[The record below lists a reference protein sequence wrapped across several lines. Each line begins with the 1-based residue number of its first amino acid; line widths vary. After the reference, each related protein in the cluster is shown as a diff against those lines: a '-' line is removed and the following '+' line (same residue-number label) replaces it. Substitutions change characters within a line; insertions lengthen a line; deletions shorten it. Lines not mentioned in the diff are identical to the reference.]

1 MEKALNFAPNHFK
14 IAALKTSMNFSLKD
28 IFNKVFWKE
37 TIIPFSKK
45 HWVLIVAVLTALSL
59 AHTIWYFTVDHPLAA
74 IIEKYTNL
82 LKVKKG
88 KTNIYSGWYRLGYIT
103 AAFLK
108 SKSFIFSLLGSSVLI
123 AEFNY
128 QYLFKNL
135 FIDEGR
141 KGKFF
146 YFIVLGF
153 FYVFIFVGLL
163 ECFGLKTEPF
173 GLHKFIANT
182 VLIFSLIY
190 CVVQYVSDSHTRLR
204 EMVIQKTKV
213 ELSALKAQINPHFLF
228 NVLNNLYGTAIVE
241 ESPKTAEGIQ
251 QLSSIMRHVV
261 EGTKNERI
269 SAEKEVQFL
278 YDFVELNKMR
288 IPKRDNI
295 KISINIDWDETPTQ
309 IAPLLV
315 IPYIENAF
323 KYGISITQESF
334 IDLKFLIHEQKL
346 SFSCRNSIIKQ
357 FDKLEVGTSTGL
369 ENTQR
374 RLALNYP
381 NKHLLRISNENN
393 VFEVSLEVN
402 LK

>member
-1 MEKALNFAPNHFK
+1 MEFSFGHIFTKAY
-14 IAALKTSMNFSLKD
+14 
-28 IFNKVFWKE
+28 WKE
-37 TIIPFSKK
+37 TAIPFAKK

-59 AHTIWYFTVDHPLAA
+59 VHTIWYFTIDHPLSEIADKFKSTFP
-74 IIEKYTNL
+74 EKRGAVFKRNSFSY
-82 LKVKKG
+82 KM
-88 KTNIYSGWYRLGYIT
+88 GYIIG
-103 AAFLK
+103 AILK
-108 SKSFIFSLLGSSVLI
+108 SKSFIFSLSGTTILI

-128 QYLFKNL
+128 QFLFKNL
-135 FIDEGR
+135 FVDEGR

-146 YFIVLGF
+146 YFLVLVF
-153 FYVFIFVGLL
+153 LYFFIFAILL
-163 ECFGLKTEPF
+163 SLFGLKAEPL
-173 GLHKFIANT
+173 GLHTFITNT
-182 VLIFSLIY
+182 WIGFSVIY
-190 CVVQYVSDSHTRLR
+190 SVIQYVSDSHKRLR
-204 EMVIQKTKV
+204 EMAIQKTKV

-241 ESPKTAEGIQ
+241 DSPKTAEGIQ

-295 KISINIDWDETPTQ
+295 RININIDWDEQPTQ

-334 IDLKFLIHEQKL
+334 IDLNFKIKDQKL

-357 FDKLEVGTSTGL
+357 FDKLEVGTSTGI

-374 RLALNYP
+374 RLMLNYP
-381 NKHLLRISNENN
+381 HKHSLKISNENN
-393 VFEVSLEVN
+393 IFEVALEVN

>member
-1 MEKALNFAPNHFK
+1 M
-14 IAALKTSMNFSLKD
+14 LKHYIKTFGLKNSPLWQQKTQSFLYKYGVWILVVLSVG
-28 IFNKVFWKE
+28 IFLYGTNTDEIFENLSAGYYKGYNDCNCDKPKKE
-37 TIIPFSKK
+37 EMGIGLIIG
-45 HWVLIVAVLTALSL
+45 L
-59 AHTIWYFTVDHPLAA
+59 A
-74 IIEKYTNL
+74 IIL
-82 LKVKKG
+82 LMA
-88 KTNIYSGWYRLGYIT
+88 L
-103 AAFLK
+103 L
-108 SKSFIFSLLGSSVLI
+108 FIFYILVLI
-123 AEFNY
+123 AKIFY
-128 QYLFKNL
+128 TFFFRYILQKSKTSYIILFVIWLLILYNL
-135 FIDEGR
+135 FWEGLFYTFEHTSLFSN
-141 KGKFF
+141 KKTYTLKDYHEIVASVFSYFF
-146 YFIVLGF
+146 LLFIVAYGL
-153 FYVFIFVGLL
+153 IKNFVKNSK
-163 ECFGLKTEPF
+163 EQAE
-173 GLHKFIANT
+173 
-182 VLIFSLIY
+182 LIS
-190 CVVQYVSDSHTRLR
+190 
-204 EMVIQKTKV
+204 QKINAETQ
-213 ELSALKAQINPHFLF
+213 ALKAQINPHFLF

-241 ESPKTAEGIQ
+241 DSPKTAEGIQ

-295 KISINIDWDETPTQ
+295 RININIDWDEQPTQ

-334 IDLKFLIHEQKL
+334 IDLNFKIHDQKL

-357 FDKLEVGTSTGL
+357 FDKLEVGTSTGI

-381 NKHLLRISNENN
+381 HKHSLRISNENN
-393 VFEVSLEVN
+393 IFEVALEVN

>member
-1 MEKALNFAPNHFK
+1 MEKSLNFASKPINQP
-14 IAALKTSMNFSLKD
+14 MEFSSGN
-28 IFNKVFWKE
+28 IFTKAYWKE
-37 TIIPFSKK
+37 TVIPFAKK
-45 HWVLIVAVLTALSL
+45 HWILIVAVLTALSL
-59 AHTIWYFTVDHPLAA
+59 AHTIWYFTIDHPLSAIVNKFMSPSQEKNKLAMKTSPFWYKLGYLVGA
-74 IIEKYTNL
+74 II
-82 LKVKKG
+82 
-88 KTNIYSGWYRLGYIT
+88 R
-103 AAFLK
+103 
-108 SKSFIFSLLGSSVLI
+108 SKSFIFTLIGSSLLI
-123 AEFNY
+123 AELNY
-128 QYLFKNL
+128 QFLFKNL
-135 FIDEGR
+135 FVDEGR

-146 YFIVLGF
+146 YVIVLLF
-153 FYVFIFVGLL
+153 FYTFIFFILL
-163 ECFGLKTEPF
+163 ESFGKKVEPI
-173 GLHKFIANT
+173 GLHKFVTNT
-182 VLIFSLIY
+182 WFTFSLLY
-190 CVVQYVSDSHTRLR
+190 CVVQYVSESHSRLR
-204 EMVIQKTKV
+204 ELAIQKTKV

-241 ESPKTAEGIQ
+241 DSPKTAEGIQ

-295 KISINIDWDETPTQ
+295 RININIDWDEQPTQ

-334 IDLKFLIHEQKL
+334 IDLKFQIKGQKL

-357 FDKLEVGTSTGL
+357 FDKLEVGTSTGI

-381 NKHLLRISNENN
+381 HKHSLRISNENN
-393 VFEVSLEVN
+393 IFEVSLEVN

>member
-1 MEKALNFAPNHFK
+1 ME
-14 IAALKTSMNFSLKD
+14 FSFGN
-28 IFNKVFWKE
+28 IFNKTYWKE
-37 TIIPFSKK
+37 TIIPFAKK
-45 HWVLIVAVLTALSL
+45 HWIIILAVLTAISVV
-59 AHTIWYFTVDHPLAA
+59 HTIWYFTVSHPFSTVIDDFLKATKAKGDSRNYSRWYKLGYLAA
-74 IIEKYTNL
+74 ALI
-82 LKVKKG
+82 G
-88 KTNIYSGWYRLGYIT
+88 
-103 AAFLK
+103 
-108 SKSFIFSLLGSSVLI
+108 SKSFIFSLVGTTILL
-123 AEFNY
+123 AEFNF
-128 QYLFKNL
+128 QFLFKNL
-135 FIDEGR
+135 FVDEGR

-146 YFIVLGF
+146 YFLVLLF
-153 FYVFIFVGLL
+153 FYFFILIILL
-163 ECFGLKTEPF
+163 STFGVKAEPL
-173 GLHKFIANT
+173 GLHTFITN
-182 VLIFSLIY
+182 VWIGFSVIY
-190 CVVQYVSDSHTRLR
+190 SVIQYVSESHKRLR
-204 EMVIQKTKV
+204 EMAIQKTKV

-241 ESPKTAEGIQ
+241 DSPKTAEGIQ

-295 KISINIDWDETPTQ
+295 RININIDWDEQPTQ

-334 IDLKFLIHEQKL
+334 IDLKFQIKDQKL

-369 ENTQR
+369 ENTKR
-374 RLALNYP
+374 RLMLNYP
-381 NKHLLRISNENN
+381 HKHSLKISNENN
-393 VFEVSLEVN
+393 VFEVALEVN

>member
-1 MEKALNFAPNHFK
+1 ME
-14 IAALKTSMNFSLKD
+14 FSFGN
-28 IFNKVFWKE
+28 IFNKTYWKE
-37 TIIPFSKK
+37 TIIPFAKK
-45 HWVLIVAVLTALSL
+45 HWIIILAVLTAISVV
-59 AHTIWYFTVDHPLAA
+59 HTIWYFTVSHPFSTVIDDFLKATKAKGGSRNYSRWYKLGYLAA
-74 IIEKYTNL
+74 ALI
-82 LKVKKG
+82 G
-88 KTNIYSGWYRLGYIT
+88 
-103 AAFLK
+103 
-108 SKSFIFSLLGSSVLI
+108 SKSFIFSLVGTTILL
-123 AEFNY
+123 AEFNF
-128 QYLFKNL
+128 QFLFKNL
-135 FIDEGR
+135 FVDEGR

-146 YFIVLGF
+146 YFLVLLF
-153 FYVFIFVGLL
+153 FYFFILIILL
-163 ECFGLKTEPF
+163 STFGVKAEPL
-173 GLHKFIANT
+173 GLHTFITN
-182 VLIFSLIY
+182 VWIGFSVIY
-190 CVVQYVSDSHTRLR
+190 SVIQYVSESHKRLR
-204 EMVIQKTKV
+204 EMAIQKTKV

-241 ESPKTAEGIQ
+241 DSPKTAEGIQ

-295 KISINIDWDETPTQ
+295 RININIDWDEQPTQ

-334 IDLKFLIHEQKL
+334 IDLNFKIKDQQLL
-346 SFSCRNSIIKQ
+346 FSCRNSVIKQ

-369 ENTQR
+369 ENTKR
-374 RLALNYP
+374 RLMLNYP
-381 NKHLLRISNENN
+381 HKHSLRISNENN
-393 VFEVSLEVN
+393 IFEVSLEVN

>member
-1 MEKALNFAPNHFK
+1 MEKSLNFASKSINRPM
-14 IAALKTSMNFSLKD
+14 TFSFGN
-28 IFNKVFWKE
+28 IFNKTYWKE
-37 TIIPFSKK
+37 TIIPFAKK
-45 HWVLIVAVLTALSL
+45 HWIIILAVLTAISL
-59 AHTIWYFTVDHPLAA
+59 AHTIWYFTVSHPFSTVIDDFLKATKAKGGSRNYSRWYKLGYLAA
-74 IIEKYTNL
+74 ALI
-82 LKVKKG
+82 G
-88 KTNIYSGWYRLGYIT
+88 
-103 AAFLK
+103 
-108 SKSFIFSLLGSSVLI
+108 SKSFIFSLVGTTILL
-123 AEFNY
+123 AEFNF
-128 QYLFKNL
+128 QFLFKNL
-135 FIDEGR
+135 FVDEGR

-146 YFIVLGF
+146 YFLVLLF
-153 FYVFIFVGLL
+153 FYFFILIILL
-163 ECFGLKTEPF
+163 STFGVKAEPL
-173 GLHKFIANT
+173 GLHTFITN
-182 VLIFSLIY
+182 VWIGFSVIY
-190 CVVQYVSDSHTRLR
+190 SVIQYVSESHKRLR
-204 EMVIQKTKV
+204 EMAIQKTKV

-241 ESPKTAEGIQ
+241 DSPKTAEGIQ

-295 KISINIDWDETPTQ
+295 RININIDWDEQPTQ

-334 IDLKFLIHEQKL
+334 IDLKFQIKDQKL
-346 SFSCRNSIIKQ
+346 SFSCRNSVIKQ

-369 ENTQR
+369 ENTKR
-374 RLALNYP
+374 RLMLNYP
-381 NKHLLRISNENN
+381 HKHSLKIFNENN
-393 VFEVSLEVN
+393 IFEVALEVN

>member
-1 MEKALNFAPNHFK
+1 MEKSLNFASKSINRPM
-14 IAALKTSMNFSLKD
+14 TFSFGN
-28 IFNKVFWKE
+28 IFNKTYWKE
-37 TIIPFSKK
+37 TIIPFAKK
-45 HWVLIVAVLTALSL
+45 HWIIILAVLTAISL
-59 AHTIWYFTVDHPLAA
+59 AHTIWYFTVSHPFSTVIDDFLKATKAKGGSRNYSRWYKLGYLAA
-74 IIEKYTNL
+74 ALI
-82 LKVKKG
+82 G
-88 KTNIYSGWYRLGYIT
+88 
-103 AAFLK
+103 
-108 SKSFIFSLLGSSVLI
+108 SKSFIFSLVGTTILL
-123 AEFNY
+123 AEFNF
-128 QYLFKNL
+128 QFLFKNL
-135 FIDEGR
+135 FVDEGR

-146 YFIVLGF
+146 YFLVLLF
-153 FYVFIFVGLL
+153 FYFFILIILL
-163 ECFGLKTEPF
+163 STFGVKAEPL
-173 GLHKFIANT
+173 GLHTFITN
-182 VLIFSLIY
+182 VWIGFSVIY
-190 CVVQYVSDSHTRLR
+190 SVIQYVSESHKRLR
-204 EMVIQKTKV
+204 EMAIQKTKV

-241 ESPKTAEGIQ
+241 DSPKTAEGIQ

-295 KISINIDWDETPTQ
+295 RININIDWDEQPTQ

-334 IDLKFLIHEQKL
+334 IDLNFKIKDQKL
-346 SFSCRNSIIKQ
+346 SFACRNSVIKQ

-369 ENTQR
+369 ENTKR
-374 RLALNYP
+374 RLMLNYP
-381 NKHLLRISNENN
+381 HKHSLKIFNENN
-393 VFEVSLEVN
+393 IFEVALEVN

>member
-1 MEKALNFAPNHFK
+1 MEKSLNFASKPINRP
-14 IAALKTSMNFSLKD
+14 MEFSFGH
-28 IFNKVFWKE
+28 IFTKAYWKE
-37 TIIPFSKK
+37 TAIPFAKK
-45 HWVLIVAVLTALSL
+45 HWIIILAVLTAISV
-59 AHTIWYFTVDHPLAA
+59 AHTIWYFTIVKTLPELVTKFQSLELAR
-74 IIEKYTNL
+74 KGTK
-82 LKVKKG
+82 LKV
-88 KTNIYSGWYRLGYIT
+88 NAFWYKLGYLYGAI
-103 AAFLK
+103 LK
-108 SKSFIFSLLGSSVLI
+108 SKSFIFSLVGTTILI

-128 QYLFKNL
+128 QFLFKNL
-135 FIDEGR
+135 FVDEGR

-146 YFIVLGF
+146 YFLVLLF
-153 FYVFIFVGLL
+153 FYFFILIILL
-163 ECFGLKTEPF
+163 STFGVKAEPL
-173 GLHKFIANT
+173 GLHTFITN
-182 VLIFSLIY
+182 VWIGFSVIY
-190 CVVQYVSDSHTRLR
+190 SVIQYVSESHKRLR
-204 EMVIQKTKV
+204 EMAIQKTKV

-241 ESPKTAEGIQ
+241 DSPKTAEGIQ

-295 KISINIDWDETPTQ
+295 RINVSIDWDEQPTQ

-334 IDLKFLIHEQKL
+334 IDLNFKIKDQKL

-369 ENTQR
+369 ENTKR
-374 RLALNYP
+374 RLMLNYP
-381 NKHLLRISNENN
+381 HKHSLKISNENTI
-393 VFEVSLEVN
+393 FEVALEVN